1 MDNSFGTWVRH
12 RRRALDLT
20 QQELARRV
28 GCSVSLIFKIETD
41 ERRPSRQITE
51 LLAEQLEIPPD
62 QRALFMKIA
71 RQEVGFQHLDSVMP
85 PFNEAPP
92 AKAARLSTPELVT
105 DDPPG
110 VSGPRPG
117 QTSLPASLTPLIGR
131 EYELH
136 AIHQQLQDP
145 ACRLLTLIGPGGVGK
160 TRLSLEV
167 ANQLQTVFQH
177 GACFVSLAGTSASEF
192 IIPVIAEVLGFSFSG
207 TTQLKAQLFNQ
218 LRDKHVLLV
227 LDNLEHLLNGIELLD
242 ELLAYAPRVKL
253 LTTSREPLN
262 LRTEWT
268 FEVQGLPVPG
278 SIESSDVESNS
289 AAALF
294 IRRARQVKTNFTPTW
309 DDAQAIARICRLVE
323 GLPLGLELAATWMR
337 MMSAGEIAQEIER
350 SLDFLT
356 TTARDVPQR
365 HRSIRA
371 VFDYSWNLLSE
382 EEQRILRQ
390 LAVFSGG
397 FTREA
402 AQQVAGAGLP
412 ELSAL
417 VDKSLLRHMSA
428 RARWYDFHELVRQ
441 YVELKAREYMDE
453 HIRLRERHADY
464 YAAWLHQLEDQIQGP
479 QQQETLSQISLD
491 IENVRS
497 AWNRMIEYRQTSN
510 LQKSLDSVFVWH
522 DIRNWLHQGAAF
534 FEPAISAWLS
544 FELVEDE
551 HNPDRILLGEL
562 MVCHGHMIWHLGQTQ
577 KARELLQRSLKLIG
591 SRRERPMLAE
601 AYLYLSLL
609 EHSQGNYVAARQFA
623 EECVAL
629 NEELGRDFGTGYA
642 LGNLGMVCLTEGR
655 HDSAYAC
662 LTKSVAVMRSIKHP
676 RGTAINLSRLGLAA
690 LRLDKLEEAEQCLE
704 EALIITERLHDR
716 WGTGNTLDYL
726 GWLALKKGE
735 LERAETYMRRSAK
748 LTEED
753 GDQILLAW
761 TLTDL
766 GFILHEKNTGPNIR
780 QIFLRA
786 LQVALRSQNRPA
798 ALYALVGIAT
808 MDAEHGEVGH
818 AFQLAAYSR
827 AHPSSNYQTKSR
839 AEQLCRELEV
849 QLKPGQLEA
858 ANSNVDSMSLESFAQ
873 ALLSA

>member
-28 GCSVSLIFKIETD
+28 GCSVSLIFKIESD

-62 QRALFMKIA
+62 QRTLFMKIA
-71 RQEVGFQHLDSVMP
+71 RQAVGFQHLDSVMP
-85 PFNEAPP
+85 PFHEARP
-92 AKAARLSTPELVT
+92 AKAARLSMPEVVT
-105 DDPPG
+105 DSHQNDSETG
-110 VSGPRPG
+110 PG
-117 QTSLPASLTPLIGR
+117 QRPLPIPLTPLIGR
-131 EYELH
+131 EHELR

-145 ACRLLTLIGPGGVGK
+145 TCRLLTLIGPGGVGK

-167 ANQLQTVFQH
+167 ANQLQAAFEN
-177 GACFVSLAGTSASEF
+177 GACFVSLVGTSASEF
-192 IIPVIAEVLGFSFSG
+192 IVPAISEALGFSFSG
-207 TTQLKAQLFNQ
+207 ATELKAQLFNQ

-242 ELLAYAPRVKL
+242 ELLAFAPRVKL

-262 LRTEWT
+262 LRTEWA
-268 FEVQGLPVPG
+268 FEVQGLPVPAN
-278 SIESSDVESNS
+278 IEVQDLESNS

-294 IRRARQVKTNFTPTW
+294 IRRARQVKTNFLPTW
-309 DDAQAIARICRLVE
+309 DDAQAIARICHLVE

-337 MMSAGEIAQEIER
+337 MMSAREISHEIER

-356 TTARDVPQR
+356 TPARDVPQR

-390 LAVFSGG
+390 LAVFSRG

-402 AQQVAGAGLP
+402 AQQVTGAGLP
-412 ELSAL
+412 ELLAL

-428 RARWYDFHELVRQ
+428 RASWYDFHELVRQ
-441 YVELKAREYMDE
+441 YVELKARENMDE

-464 YAAWLHQLEDQIQGP
+464 YAAWLHQLEEQIQGP
-479 QQQETLSQISLD
+479 QQQEILSQIGLD

-510 LQKSLDSVFVWH
+510 LQQSLDSVFVWH

-534 FEPAISAWLS
+534 FEQAISAWLS
-544 FELVEDE
+544 FEQVEDE

-562 MVCHGHMIWHLGQTQ
+562 MVCHGHMVWHLGQTQ
-577 KARELLQRSLKLIG
+577 KARQLLQRSLKLIG
-591 SRRERPMLAE
+591 SRRDRPMLAE

-609 EHSQGNYVAARQFA
+609 DHSHGNYFAARQFA

-629 NEELGRDFGTGYA
+629 NEEQGRDFGIGYA
-642 LGNLGMVCLTEGR
+642 LSNLGMVCLTEGR

-662 LTKSVAVMRSIKHP
+662 LTKSVAVMRSINHP

-690 LRLDKLEEAEQCLE
+690 LRLGKLEEAEQSLE
-704 EALIITERLHDR
+704 EALVTTERLHDR

-726 GWLALKKGE
+726 GWLALKKGD
-735 LERAETYMRRSAK
+735 LESAEAYMRTSVRLA
-748 LTEED
+748 EED

-766 GFILHEKNTGPNIR
+766 GFILHEKNAGVDTR
-780 QIFLRA
+780 KIFLRA
-786 LQVALRSQNRPA
+786 LQVALKSQNRPA

-808 MDAEHGEVGH
+808 LDAQDVAVEQ

-839 AEQLCRELEV
+839 AEQLCLQLEA

-858 ANSNVDSMSLESFAQ
+858 ANSNVEFISLESFARE
-873 ALLSA
+873 LLSA